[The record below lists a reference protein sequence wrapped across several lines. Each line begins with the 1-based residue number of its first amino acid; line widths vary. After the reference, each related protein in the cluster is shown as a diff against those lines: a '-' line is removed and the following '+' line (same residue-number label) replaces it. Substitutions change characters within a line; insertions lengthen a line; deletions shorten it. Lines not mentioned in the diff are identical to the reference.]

1 MRPWVWP
8 FLVLAAALLPG
19 AITARAADPQ
29 RIVAVGDLHGD
40 HDAWRAIAQASG
52 VMDAKG
58 RWTGGKTVLV
68 QMGDIVDR
76 GPDSLKIIRDLM
88 RLQREAGRKGG
99 RVHVILGNHEAMM
112 MTGDMRYVSPGE
124 LAEFAD
130 RDSEQRRQQV
140 YEANKVAI
148 EAAYLART
156 PAMTPEAIRAA
167 WIATMP
173 LGMVEYQA
181 AWLADGE
188 LGRWALQ
195 NPAVLKLG
203 RTLFVHGGISATYA
217 GIRIEE
223 INRRIVKALKARD
236 QAVTSIINDPH
247 GPLWYRGLVTRSGSD
262 ESMIPPPPANPMAA
276 PLSIDEEIDLVL
288 RSQGV
293 KRIVVAHTPS
303 LSGIV
308 SASNGRLWRVDSGN
322 SRAYGGTPSYLE
334 IVGDRVTVHAV
345 ARPPGPSW
353 GAAK

>member
-8 FLVLAAALLPG
+8 LIVLAAALLPG
-19 AITARAADPQ
+19 AMPVRAAEPQ

-40 HDAWRAIAQASG
+40 HDAWRAIARASG

-58 RWTGGKTVLV
+58 RWGGGKTALV

-88 RLQREAGRKGG
+88 RLQKEARRKGG
-99 RVHVILGNHEAMM
+99 QVFVILGNHEAMM
-112 MTGDMRYVSPGE
+112 MIGDMRYVHPGE

-130 RDSEQRRQQV
+130 RNSERRRDQV
-140 YEANKVAI
+140 YEANKAAI
-148 EAAYLART
+148 EAAYRAKT
-156 PAMTPEAIRAA
+156 PTMTADAIRAA

-173 LGMVEYQA
+173 LGMIEYQS

-203 RTLFVHGGISATYA
+203 GTLFVHGGISATYA
-217 GIRIEE
+217 AVPVDD
-223 INRRIVKALKARD
+223 INRRVAEALKARE
-236 QAVTSIINDPH
+236 QSVTSIINDPH
-247 GPLWYRGLVTRSGSD
+247 GPLWYRGLVSRSSSD
-262 ESMIPPPPANPMAA
+262 ETMVPPPSANPSVA

-288 RSQGV
+288 RSQQV
-293 KRIVVAHTPS
+293 KRIVVGHTPS
-303 LSGIV
+303 MSGIV
-308 SASNGRLWRVDSGN
+308 SSSGGRLWRVDSAN

-334 IVGDRVTVHAV
+334 IVGDRVNAHPV
-345 ARPPGPSW
+345 ARPPGPTW
-353 GAAK
+353 GAK